1 MHFSFLKLNIL
12 LNSFNLNCS
21 SPGSLLSLESFLYS
35 KDLLPFDSPA
45 GQLTLPSIPQGSHS
59 TLPAIPPCQHLTMP
73 SILPGPD
80 YQPA

>member
-12 LNSFNLNCS
+12 LNSFNLNCCC
-21 SPGSLLSLESFLYS
+21 FLYS